1 MIRVM
6 ITGHRPERLKG
17 REAEILEWINNTIN
31 SLTSEDECITG
42 CAKGVDTLFAT
53 AAINKHI
60 PLVCAFPYKHK
71 LSEPEQQMHDYA
83 KEVHW
88 ETEEWYKACYLNRD
102 KWMVNRADIVL
113 VVWDGIPKG
122 GTYYTM
128 EYAKEKGKRI
138 LLFPWNKDDNS
149 N

>member
-1 MIRVM
+1 MTKVM

-17 REAEILEWINNTIN
+17 REAEITEWINNIIR

-42 CAKGVDTLFAT
+42 CAKGVDTLFAL
-53 AAINKHI
+53 AAMNKKI

-128 EYAKEKGKRI
+128 QYAKEKGKRI
-138 LLFPWNKDDNS
+138 LLFPWNKE
-149 N
+149 

>member
-1 MIRVM
+1 M

-17 REAEILEWINNTIN
+17 SAIR
-31 SLTSEDECITG
+31 SLTSEDECIG
-42 CAKGVDTLFAT
+42 CAKGVDILFAF
-53 AAINKHI
+53 AAMNKKI

-71 LSEPEQQMHDYA
+71 LSELEQQMHDYA

-88 ETEEWYKACYLNRD
+88 ETKSWYKACYLNRD
-102 KWMVNRADIVL
+102 KWMANRADIVL

-128 EYAKEKGKRI
+128 QYAKEKGKRI
-138 LLFPWNKDDNS
+138 LLFPWNKE
-149 N
+149 